1 MSIKEKSLMNDT
13 NASLLFCYYTLMMA
27 DFIKDGGVS
36 SNLQQ
41 KWKFEATLSL

>member
-1 MSIKEKSLMNDT
+1 MNDM
-13 NASLLFCYYTLMMA
+13 NASLLFCYCTLTMA

-41 KWKFEATLSL
+41 KGKLEATLSV

>member
-1 MSIKEKSLMNDT
+1 MNDI

-27 DFIKDGGVS
+27 DFIKDGGMS

-41 KWKFEATLSL
+41 KWNIEATLSV

>member
-1 MSIKEKSLMNDT
+1 MNDA
-13 NASLLFCYYTLMMA
+13 NASHILCYYTLMMA

-41 KWKFEATLSL
+41 KWEIEARLSV